1 MNKYI
6 LKSFANFLFISA
18 FTIPCQA
25 MPILSS
31 EGEDHKIEI
40 KSLDREPE
48 NSKKNLSFPKGFRTI
63 DSFKIDKSLTYDW
76 EAFEI
81 YLSSWHNGV
90 QTTGDPSLI
99 TWNDNGSVT
108 LDFHGNEEAGRSG
121 MLKLVRPIKA
131 KGRWG
136 AFLEVDKPD
145 AVAAFFLYA
154 ENGKEIDFELTRD
167 NGVLRWSPNVWM
179 PTQDGGKT
187 SYQGPSL
194 NIPFSSGVHLLE
206 IQFDESAAVFYVD
219 GVEGARIEPDDMPLG
234 SIWDVETAVDVIFSV
249 ESHSQWAG
257 QTYSDERASM
267 TVYALQP

>member
-1 MNKYI
+1 MDNYI
-6 LKSFANFLFISA
+6 FKIFANFLFILS

-25 MPILSS
+25 MPILSVKG
-31 EGEDHKIEI
+31 EGHEIER
-40 KSLDREPE
+40 KSFDGEPE
-48 NSKKNLSFPKGFRTI
+48 YFRNDLLLPRGFRTI

-99 TWNDNGSVT
+99 TWNDNGSVK
-108 LDFHGNEEAGRSG
+108 LDFHGNGEAGRSG

-136 AFLEVDKPD
+136 AFLEVNKPD

-167 NGVLRWSPNVWM
+167 NGVLGWSPNVWM

-187 SYQGPSL
+187 SYQGPPL

-206 IQFDESAAVFYVD
+206 IQFDENAAVFYVD
-219 GVEGARIEPDDMPLG
+219 GVEGARIEPADMPLG

-257 QTYSDERASM
+257 QTYSGERASM
-267 TVYALQP
+267 TVYALHP